1 MRGWH
6 PKSRFFEVD
15 GLRAHAVVLDPF
27 VTHGPVAP
35 GAQVA
40 FPDHPDNPP
49 TLVLLHGIAVSSWA
63 WRHNLEALSR
73 HCRVIAL
80 CHKGH
85 GWSGRP
91 GVNKATDPGQDIPAL
106 SRFVLGAMDHLG
118 VEKATLVGN
127 SLGGGV
133 SLWTA
138 LTAPE
143 RVDKLILVN
152 PASHVAQLPWPL
164 LRTQVQALAP
174 VYRAIV
180 GPTLLRIPLTAIAY
194 RNLPIDRDYMAG
206 FWAPFEAKGAMRALV
221 ATARALPEGI
231 SALDARLAEISHETL
246 IIWGERDG
254 LLSASTAH
262 RLRRKLPHARLVLI
276 PEAGHCPHE
285 ETPARFNE
293 LVLDFVGRSTASTAS
308 TERD

>member
-1 MRGWH
+1 MKAWH
-6 PKSRFFEVD
+6 AKSRFFEVE
-15 GLRAHAVVLDPF
+15 GLRAHAVVLEPE
-27 VTHGPVAP
+27 PVLAD
-35 GAQVA
+35 GREVQ
-40 FPDHPDNPP
+40 

-63 WRHNLEALSR
+63 WRHNLEALSK

-91 GVNKATDPGQDIPAL
+91 HDAKGREGDGQDIPAL

-118 VEKATLVGN
+118 VDKATFVGN

-138 LTAPE
+138 LTAPD
-143 RVDKLILVN
+143 RVDKLVLVN

-164 LRTQVQALAP
+164 LKSQLQALAP
-174 VYRAIV
+174 VYRALV

-194 RNLPIDRDYMAG
+194 RNLPVDRDYMAG
-206 FWAPFEAKGAMRALV
+206 FWAPFEARGSMRALV
-221 ATARALPEGI
+221 ATARALPEAI
-231 SALDARLAEISHETL
+231 ATLDARLPEIRHETL
-246 IIWGERDG
+246 IVWGERDG
-254 LLSASTAH
+254 LLPASTAH
-262 RLRRKLPHARLVLI
+262 RLQRKLPRARLVLI

-285 ETPARFNE
+285 ETPARFNR
-293 LVLDFVGRSTASTAS
+293 LVLDFVR
-308 TERD
+308 